1 VAQQS
6 GKAYGKDEKIDIAIR
21 VLSDHIRTISF
32 AIADG
37 QLPSNNKAGY
47 VIRRIL
53 RRAVRYYYTFL
64 EVKEPFLCSMVPV
77 LVREMGDVFPELKS
91 QQGLIEN
98 VIKEEETA
106 FLRTLGNGI
115 IRFNNYAKSLNGAV
129 IDGAFAFELYDTFG
143 FPIDLTELIG
153 REQNLSVNMEEFK
166 ACMAQQKNRSRAAA
180 AVDTE
185 DWVVLDTDAE
195 SVFVGYDLLETET
208 EIIKYRKVKAKNK
221 EQFQLV
227 LSRTPFYAE
236 SGGQVGD
243 TGILTYEQEVI
254 NITDTKKENGI
265 TIHFTDKLP
274 NDLSVTFLAKVNAFE
289 RAATENNHSAT
300 HLMHAAL
307 RNILGTHVEQKGS
320 LVNDKNLRFD
330 FSHFSKVSNE
340 EITAIEQMVNKKIRE
355 NITLQVELMSIDDAR
370 KTGAMA
376 LFGEKYGEVVRVVTF
391 DKNYS
396 IELCGG
402 THVKSTGQIGL
413 FKIVSESAVA
423 AGVRRIEA
431 ITANAAEE
439 YFNQHLATLNAVKE
453 ALKNPKDVIKSVD
466 ALLDENT
473 KLTKQIE
480 ALMREKAKA
489 IKATLLSNVEQVN
502 GINFISSIIELNS
515 AEVIKD
521 LCFQLKQTPNT
532 AIALGAVM
540 NDKAQLF
547 IAISDDLVNDKK
559 LSAAAIVK
567 EIAKEINGGGG
578 GSPAFATAGGTNVSG
593 LEGALGKV
601 KNKL

>member
-1 VAQQS
+1 
-6 GKAYGKDEKIDIAIR
+6 
-21 VLSDHIRTISF
+21 
-32 AIADG
+32 
-37 QLPSNNKAGY
+37 
-47 VIRRIL
+47 
-53 RRAVRYYYTFL
+53 
-64 EVKEPFLCSMVPV
+64 
-77 LVREMGDVFPELKS
+77 
-91 QQGLIEN
+91 
-98 VIKEEETA
+98 
-106 FLRTLGNGI
+106 
-115 IRFNNYAKSLNGAV
+115 
-129 IDGAFAFELYDTFG
+129 
-143 FPIDLTELIG
+143 
-153 REQNLSVNMEEFK
+153 
-166 ACMAQQKNRSRAAA
+166 
-180 AVDTE
+180 
-185 DWVVLDTDAE
+185 
-195 SVFVGYDLLETET
+195 
-208 EIIKYRKVKAKNK
+208 
-221 EQFQLV
+221 
-227 LSRTPFYAE
+227 
-236 SGGQVGD
+236 
-243 TGILTYEQEVI
+243 
-254 NITDTKKENGI
+254 
-265 TIHFTDKLP
+265 
-274 NDLSVTFLAKVNAFE
+274 
-289 RAATENNHSAT
+289 
-300 HLMHAAL
+300 
-307 RNILGTHVEQKGS
+307 
-320 LVNDKNLRFD
+320 
-330 FSHFSKVSNE
+330 
-340 EITAIEQMVNKKIRE
+340 
-355 NITLQVELMSIDDAR
+355 
-370 KTGAMA
+370 MA

-431 ITANAAEE
+431 ITANTAEE

-502 GINFISSIIELNS
+502 GINFISSIIGLNS
-515 AEVIKD
+515 AEAIKD

-601 KNKL
+601 IKFIL